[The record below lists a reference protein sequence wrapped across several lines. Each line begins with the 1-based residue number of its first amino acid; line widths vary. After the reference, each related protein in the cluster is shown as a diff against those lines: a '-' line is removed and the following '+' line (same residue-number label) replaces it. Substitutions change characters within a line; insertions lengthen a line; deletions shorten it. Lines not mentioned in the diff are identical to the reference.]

1 MLLSII
7 IPVFNEE
14 STIER
19 VLRKLLGTPFPCHI
33 EIIVVDDGST
43 DRTRELLDD
52 LNRDN
57 IFKVHTSLINLGK
70 GAAVRFGLE
79 YAEGD
84 YVVIQDADLELNPED
99 ILRLLDAVEADSVD
113 VVYGSRF
120 KSRMI
125 TGTRVPR
132 LTILANRILTGYTN
146 ILYGSRLTDM
156 ATAYKLVRAD
166 IMKSIDLRCVGFEF
180 DAEITAKLL
189 RLGHRIVE
197 VPISYQ
203 ARSLEEGKKIS
214 WRDGF
219 RFIYFLT
226 AYRIQPGD
234 TLLKRALRG
243 RRPGKNGHRDHEG
256 ASASRG
262 MR

>member
-14 STIER
+14 STIGL
-19 VLRKLLGTPFPCHI
+19 VLRRLLETSFPCRI

-43 DRTRELLDD
+43 DRTRELIDG

-84 YVVIQDADLELNPED
+84 FIVIQDADLELDPED
-99 ILRLLDAVEADSVD
+99 ILRLLEPVMAGGVD

-120 KSRMI
+120 KMHQAP
-125 TGTRVPR
+125 GARVPWF
-132 LTILANRILTGYTN
+132 TILANRILTGYTN
-146 ILYGSRLTDM
+146 LLYRSRLTDM
-156 ATAYKLVRAD
+156 ATAYKLAKTDVIKRL
-166 IMKSIDLRCVGFEF
+166 DLRCIGFEF
-180 DAEITAKLL
+180 DPEITAKLL
-189 RLGHRIVE
+189 RLGHRILE

-203 ARSLEEGKKIS
+203 ARSVEEGKKIS
-214 WRDGF
+214 WKDGF
-219 RFIYFLT
+219 KFIYYLT
-226 AYRIQPGD
+226 KYRFQAGD
-234 TLLKRALRG
+234 SLLKKPARAR
-243 RRPGKNGHRDHEG
+243 
-256 ASASRG
+256 
-262 MR
+262 